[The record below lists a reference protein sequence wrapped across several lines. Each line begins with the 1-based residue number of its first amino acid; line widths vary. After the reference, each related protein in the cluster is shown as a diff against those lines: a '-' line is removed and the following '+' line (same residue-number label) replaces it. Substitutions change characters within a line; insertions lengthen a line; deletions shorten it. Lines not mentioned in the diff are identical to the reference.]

1 VTSFLTSSAGLSS
14 ENLRCVFLLLV
25 FLVGLSAIG
34 KLSLVDLAGGLTNCL
49 LSFCSITVL
58 RVDLVFGNSTV
69 FLSSSIFLLS
79 FLSTPALRVE
89 RVDLLGNTSRSTG
102 GGEGVGAGD
111 GDLVGG
117 EATSSELL
125 DFFIIL
131 RLLDLVGVRG
141 VGSTAFSWSVDSAEV
156 CFCLTLLL
164 DRAAGTGC

>member
-1 VTSFLTSSAGLSS
+1 MTSFLTSSAGLSS

-34 KLSLVDLAGGLTNCL
+34 KLSLVGGLTNCL

-89 RVDLLGNTSRSTG
+89 RVDLLGNTSRCTG

-111 GDLVGG
+111 GDLAGG

>member
-34 KLSLVDLAGGLTNCL
+34 KLSLEDLPGGLTNCL

-58 RVDLVFGNSTV
+58 RVDLVFGNSTC

-79 FLSTPALRVE
+79 FPPALRVE
-89 RVDLLGNTSRSTG
+89 RVDLLGNTSRCTG

-111 GDLVGG
+111 GDLAGG